1 MNVLMLS
8 WEYPP
13 RVVGGLG
20 RHVHALATSL
30 VRQGHDVVVVSRDHP
45 DAPAD
50 AVVEGVRIV
59 RVSEDP
65 PLVPFEDLL
74 AWVMAFN
81 HSLTRAA
88 LSVLDGFQP
97 DVVHAHDWL
106 VAHAA
111 KTLKDTTGVPLV
123 ATVHAT
129 EAGRHQ
135 GWLPGAVNR
144 AIHSVEWWLTYEAR
158 RVVTCSSYMR
168 DEVKRLFV
176 LPADKVDVIPNGID
190 LAHWHA
196 SPSRVVSLRETLT
209 PDGAPLLL
217 YAGRLEYEKGVQTV
231 LQALPRLRRRHRG
244 VRLVIAGVGTHED
257 ELRAMAASLRVGRAV
272 DFMGF
277 LSPEDLAVL
286 AAAADCALV
295 PSLYEP
301 FGMVALECAAAGT
314 PLVVADT
321 GGLREFVAPGVTGLR
336 FPPGEPAALADA
348 VTRLLG
354 DQVLS
359 QRLVREAR
367 ELLARDYTWD
377 AIAAR
382 TAGTYERAVR
392 EERAL
397 QAGFVAEAK
406 VPLRVLYDRSRLL
419 ATGDPGA

>member
-59 RVSEDP
+59 RVTEDP
-65 PLVPFEDLL
+65 PLVPFEELL

-88 LSVLDGFQP
+88 LAVVEDFSP
-97 DVVHAHDWL
+97 DVIHAHDWL

-111 KTLKDTTGVPLV
+111 KTVKAATGVPLV
-123 ATVHAT
+123 ATIHAT

-135 GWLPGAVNR
+135 GWLPGPVNR

-168 DEVKRLFV
+168 DEVKRLFA

-196 SPSRVVSLRETLT
+196 SPARVAALRASLA

-231 LQALPRLRRRHRG
+231 LQALPRLRCRHRG
-244 VRLVIAGVGTHED
+244 VRLVIAGVGTHEE
-257 ELRAMAASLRVGRAV
+257 ELRAMARSLRVGRAV
-272 DFMGF
+272 EFLGW
-277 LSPEDLAVL
+277 LSPEELAVL
-286 AAAADCALV
+286 GAAADCALV

-336 FPPGEPAALADA
+336 FPPGEPAALADT

-359 QRLVREAR
+359 QRLVRDAR

-377 AIAAR
+377 AIASRTAR
-382 TAGTYERAVR
+382 TYARAVR

-406 VPLRVLYDRSRLL
+406 VPLRVLYSRSRLL
-419 ATGDPGA
+419 ETGDPGA

>member
-30 VRQGHDVVVVSRDHP
+30 VRQGHEVVVVTRDHP

-50 AVVEGVRIV
+50 AVVEGVRVV
-59 RVSEDP
+59 RVTEDP
-65 PLVPFEDLL
+65 PLVPFEELL

-88 LSVLDGFQP
+88 LRVLDGFGP

-111 KTLKDTTGVPLV
+111 KTLKDQTGVPLV

-135 GWLPGAVNR
+135 GWLPGPVNR

-158 RVVTCSSYMR
+158 RVVACSAYMR
-168 DEVKRLFV
+168 DEVVRLFA
-176 LPADKVDVIPNGID
+176 LPPDKVDVVPNGID

-196 SPSRVVSLRETLT
+196 DAAAVAALRHELA
-209 PDGAPLLL
+209 PGGAPLLL

-257 ELRAMAASLRVGRAV
+257 ELRAMARTLRVGRAV
-272 DFMGF
+272 DFLGF
-277 LSPEDLAVL
+277 LTPDDLAVL

-336 FPPGEPAALADA
+336 FPPGNPAALADT

-359 QRLVREAR
+359 QRLVRDAR
-367 ELLARDYTWD
+367 GLLARDYTWD
-377 AIAAR
+377 AIADR

-406 VPLRVLYDRSRLL
+406 VPLRVLYERSRLL
-419 ATGDPGA
+419 ETGDPGA